1 MHLGRNLGRF
11 GCQKGSK
18 MCSKTDP
25 KSNQNLAKSI
35 QKLYQKHPKCGLGAI
50 SGRGRLKVG
59 SRRLKSENSP
69 LCWGAFGF
77 HFGGQNLP
85 QTDPRRLRNGSGFA
99 SYFRC
104 NFSSILARFSLP
116 TWLPNPTKMEEKSV
130 PRCLHKLTSF
140 WDRFLIDFD
149 SQLGPICTPNWGKL
163 MFSQFPKTKN
173 TLL

>member
-1 MHLGRNLGRF
+1 MHRRPLTSLGLLVEEGITTF
-11 GCQKGSK
+11 FLHLFASFCVAWP
-18 MCSKTDP
+18 KTDP
-25 KSNQNLAKSI
+25 KSNQILAKSI

-104 NFSSILARFSLP
+104 NCSSILARFSLP

-149 SQLGPICTPNWGKL
+149 SQLGPICSPN
-163 MFSQFPKTKN
+163 
-173 TLL
+173 